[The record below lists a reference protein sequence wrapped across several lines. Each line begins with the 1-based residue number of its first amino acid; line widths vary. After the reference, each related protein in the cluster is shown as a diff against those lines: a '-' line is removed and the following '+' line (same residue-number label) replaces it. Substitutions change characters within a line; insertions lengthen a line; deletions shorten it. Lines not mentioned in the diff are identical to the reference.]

1 MDQVVLVVGA
11 SSGLGRAVAQ
21 HLASEGFRT
30 YAAARSFSGDA
41 SDKMPPDGCVP
52 IHLDVTDG
60 VSVEAA
66 ISAVLAEEGRID
78 ALVNCAAILTLGAC
92 EEATTSELAAV
103 LDTNVLGN
111 ACVIQAVLPLMR
123 VQGSGRIVQFSSL
136 NGRFAVPFQGAYTAS
151 KHALEGWC
159 EALAMEVHPFGIG
172 VTLMEPGDCRSGSQA
187 YRRHAAAAQAQTSP
201 YRARYDAAVAHIDHD
216 ERTGMDPVRVARA
229 VSRTLRRKQ
238 APMRVVVA
246 RIDQRLALWLHG
258 LLPGRLFARIIAW
271 YYRPRKA

>member
-11 SSGLGRAVAQ
+11 SSGLGYAIAR
-21 HLASEGFRT
+21 HLAAEGFRT
-30 YAAARSFSGDA
+30 YAAARSFSKENVA
-41 SDKMPPDGCVP
+41 KAPPDGCTLLY
-52 IHLDVTDG
+52 LDVGDAA
-60 VSVEAA
+60 SVEAA
-66 ISAVLAEEGRID
+66 VNAVQAEEGRID

-92 EEATTSELAAV
+92 EEIATGELAAV
-103 LDTNVLGN
+103 LDTNMLGN
-111 ACVIQAVLPLMR
+111 VRVMQAVLPIMR
-123 VQGSGRIVQFSSL
+123 AQGKGRIVQFSSL

-159 EALAMEVHPFGIG
+159 EALAMEVSPFGIS
-172 VTLMEPGDCRSGSQA
+172 VTLMEPGDCRSGSQT
-187 YRRHAAAAQAQTSP
+187 YRRHAGGTQKQTSP

-216 ERTGMDPVRVARA
+216 ERTGMDPLRVARA
-229 VSRTLRRKQ
+229 VARTLRRKQ